1 MESDYDTWRSNVEF
15 HLTDA
20 NLSAR
25 HIVRKIVES
34 LSPPATNVVKHLGL
48 NATPRDYISLLD
60 SAYGVVDDGDELFA
74 KFLNTNQNT
83 GEKPSSYL
91 QRLQLVLNKVISR
104 GGIVASDLERQLI
117 KQFCRGCWDNSL
129 ITNLQLEQ
137 KKHNPPSFSEFLLL
151 LRTEEDRQ
159 AAKSSRMKQHLGLS
173 KTKAQACSLTT
184 KDYVTNDMDNAI
196 AADATSSAST
206 HNLEKQL
213 TQLQAQVASLKASL
227 SGNSNQTATKKTR
240 PKAKVSTEENTLCS
254 GDLKLTKKPRPG
266 YCFKCGE
273 DGHIASSCS
282 NEPNYDLVEVKRN
295 QFKQKQKAWENQ
307 NKLDL
312 N

>member
-1 MESDYDTWRSNVEF
+1 MESDYDTWLSNVEF

-20 NLSAR
+20 TLSAR

-34 LSPPATNVVKHLGL
+34 LSPPATNVVKNLGP
-48 NATPRDYISLLD
+48 NATPRDYIT
-60 SAYGVVDDGDELFA
+60 FA

-91 QRLQLVLNKVISR
+91 QRLQIVLNKVISR

-137 KKHNPPSFSEFLLL
+137 KKHNPPRFQNSYFCYYTQSGK
-151 LRTEEDRQ
+151 TTHP
-159 AAKSSRMKQHLGLS
+159 AK
-173 KTKAQACSLTT
+173 
-184 KDYVTNDMDNAI
+184 
-196 AADATSSAST
+196 
-206 HNLEKQL
+206 
-213 TQLQAQVASLKASL
+213 VASLKASL
-227 SGNSNQTATKKTR
+227 SGNSNQTPTKKAR

-282 NEPNYDLVEVKRN
+282 NEPNYDLVEIKRN
-295 QFKQKQKAWENQ
+295 QFKQKQKAWEKQ
-307 NKLDL
+307 NKHDL